1 MARTSRLGRTL
12 GIVSAVALVVTA
24 CALVVAVLAAA
35 SGTAQRRELSQR
47 LLPAASAADTMASLF
62 TEEQASLR
70 QYVAT
75 GRAATLGPF
84 RQAAA
89 LIPGQEAR
97 VGALGSRYSRVEGQL
112 DTVVSA
118 LGAWRARFAG
128 PELAAGARGDFTRA
142 RAIQDDDALARH
154 YSLPARRGIAALQG
168 QLTQVQEQVTA
179 RLATD
184 QVSLLAA
191 LLAAAP
197 PGRAAGRRTAVAAR
211 SSCSSRTRRACGS

>member
-12 GIVSAVALVVTA
+12 GIASAGALGVVTA
-24 CALVVAVLAAA
+24 CALVVAVVAAA

-118 LGAWRARFAG
+118 R
-128 PELAAGARGDFTRA
+128 
-142 RAIQDDDALARH
+142 
-154 YSLPARRGIAALQG
+154 
-168 QLTQVQEQVTA
+168 
-179 RLATD
+179 
-184 QVSLLAA
+184 
-191 LLAAAP
+191 
-197 PGRAAGRRTAVAAR
+197 
-211 SSCSSRTRRACGS
+211 SRTTTPSHLSGDA